1 MKRSAETCS
10 QKTAMRIINADND
23 CDNNDSTQRN
33 RQNSLRS
40 GNSRMTQQ
48 KGNMPKVGM
57 FYGTNKGRMPDVQKA
72 MFNDVRNR
80 RSEDKIDVTGSTD
93 EEQC

>member
-1 MKRSAETCS
+1 VRTYEETQGRWPEENCPSKAYAVRRLGTGVVTYAGKVKKLLRVKPYKMKRSAETCS

-40 GNSRMTQQ
+40 GNSRMT
-48 KGNMPKVGM
+48 
-57 FYGTNKGRMPDVQKA
+57 
-72 MFNDVRNR
+72 
-80 RSEDKIDVTGSTD
+80 
-93 EEQC
+93 